1 MLTITKDVMTGTIM
15 MFMTTTTWRNLV
27 CIAAAFAATL
37 PAAVSPDA
45 NADEWGKVAGRITV
59 TGDVPKIRALQITHD
74 EEFCG
79 QFKLTDQ
86 SLQVS
91 AKNQGLAN
99 AVIWLSTKEQIPVHQ
114 SRQDLSEPV
123 MMDNQNCLFVPRILP
138 LRAGQFLHV
147 TNSDSIPHNVSIYAR
162 RNLPVNLQVPDNKP
176 LKKSF
181 AKPELLPVR
190 VDCSSHAWMRA
201 YLVITDHGCV
211 AVTDENG
218 RFEIPNVPYG
228 EWEFRMWHERPGY
241 LNEITVDG
249 IAKTLKRGTL
259 TIAVDGATV
268 DVGQIRVNAVHFVT
282 E

>member
-15 MFMTTTTWRNLV
+15 MFMTTITWRNLA
-27 CIAAAFAATL
+27 CLAAVFAATL
-37 PAAVSPDA
+37 FVEKSSAR
-45 NADEWGKVAGRITV
+45 ADDWGKVTGRITV
-59 TGDVPKIRALQITHD
+59 AGDVPKIAALQITHD

-79 QFKLTDQ
+79 QFKLTDH

-99 AVIWLSTKEQIPVHQ
+99 VVIWLSTKEQIPVHQ
-114 SRQDLSEPV
+114 SRQDISRPV
-123 MMDNQNCLFVPRILP
+123 MMDNQNCLFVPRVLP

-162 RNLPVNLQVPDNKP
+162 RNLPVNLQVPDHEP

-249 IAKTLKRGTL
+249 TPKTLKRGTL
-259 TIAVDGATV
+259 KIAVDETTLQ
-268 DVGQIRVNAVHFVT
+268 VGQIQVDAVHF
-282 E
+282 EEE